1 MKIEHKS
8 FTAEFNAG
16 TYFIGDPCYVLREDL
31 YEKWGKEYNYADGG
45 YGYFAVGSTA
55 YGDGVYEDVLSEK
68 GYAVDAG
75 ILGVVNMDYSQ
86 QNPEQDKVFTL
97 NELGKIVVI
106 KDKLIFKYDHNE
118 HIFYYDC
125 DGEEIEIHTETAQE
139 EDEEKTEYEL

>member
-1 MKIEHKS
+1 MKIKNKS
-8 FTAEFNAG
+8 FTAEFKAG
-16 TYFIGDPCYVLREDL
+16 TYFIGDPCYVLRNDL
-31 YEKWGKEYNYADGG
+31 YLKWGKDYDYAYGD

-55 YGDGVYEDVLSEK
+55 YGDGIYEDILSGK

-97 NELGKIVVI
+97 DELGKIVVI